1 MRQLCDVLE
10 KTLLCFGRGNTAEQK
25 IRNQKN
31 LVHLR
36 KMIDAARLAEKLE
49 RDAGRKY

>member
-1 MRQLCDVLE
+1 MQQICDVLE
-10 KTLLCFGRGNTAEQK
+10 KALLCFGRGETTEQK

-36 KMIDAARLAEKLE
+36 KMIDAARLAEKQE
-49 RDAGRKY
+49 RYNRRKF

>member
-1 MRQLCDVLE
+1 MQSLCDVLE
-10 KTLLCFGRGNTAEQK
+10 KTLLQFGRRETAEQK
-25 IRNQKN
+25 TRNQKN

-49 RDAGRKY
+49 KQNRR